1 MQTKGLFYE
10 EILFSISCKQREA
23 TFTCV
28 VCQNYDILLNK
39 QVLTYVA
46 DIDLD
51 EKPKFF
57 FLLVNSS
64 RQLRE

>member
-1 MQTKGLFYE
+1 MQTKGLFYR
-10 EILFSISCKQREA
+10 EIPFSISCKQREA